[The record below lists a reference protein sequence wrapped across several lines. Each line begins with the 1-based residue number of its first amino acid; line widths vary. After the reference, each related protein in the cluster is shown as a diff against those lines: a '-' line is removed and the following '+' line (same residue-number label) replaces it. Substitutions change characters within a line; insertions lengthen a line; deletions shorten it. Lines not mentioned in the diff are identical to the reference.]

1 MMWIAIYI
9 LFGWQWNHGLMLWW
23 RFHCTGKYIPMINY
37 QCHSDPSAVLKRL
50 PWDLAWD
57 DKVSC
62 YLLSFTYPRQA
73 ITWLCPL
80 RRPTAWK
87 RVTFPPDGVI
97 GIEAREG
104 WRDSGLCYRP
114 RHKWADMCCA
124 ERGSDWL
131 WTHTWPHTMEVWTGK
146 IARKGNKAGFLSWVK
161 LRTSAECTK
170 LWLSHPC
177 SQKEL

>member
-1 MMWIAIYI
+1 MD
-9 LFGWQWNHGLMLWW
+9 
-23 RFHCTGKYIPMINY
+23 GKSQP
-37 QCHSDPSAVLKRL
+37 
-50 PWDLAWD
+50 
-57 DKVSC
+57 

-97 GIEAREG
+97 GIEAWEG

-124 ERGSDWL
+124 ERAVIGFGLTPGPIPWKYGR
-131 WTHTWPHTMEVWTGK
+131 ERF
-146 IARKGNKAGFLSWVK
+146 ARKGNKAGFLSWVK
-161 LRTSAECTK
+161 LRSSAESTK
-170 LWLSHPC
+170 RNCGCHIRVPGRNYRTLRERHP
-177 SQKEL
+177 K

>member
-1 MMWIAIYI
+1 MD
-9 LFGWQWNHGLMLWW
+9 
-23 RFHCTGKYIPMINY
+23 GKSQP
-37 QCHSDPSAVLKRL
+37 
-50 PWDLAWD
+50 
-57 DKVSC
+57 

-124 ERGSDWL
+124 ERAVIGFGLTPGPIPWKYGRASYPERQQGWVPL
-131 WTHTWPHTMEVWTGK
+131 MGK
-146 IARKGNKAGFLSWVK
+146 VTQLCRVNNK
-161 LRTSAECTK
+161 K

-177 SQKEL
+177 SRKELQNTARKASQVMTKDPWRL